1 MRKSAV
7 LKTSGRTLAA
17 RVLAIRHLPVHLRI
31 AAAVLVLVVICV
43 VLAGWIAPYPPA
55 AQNLVSRLAAPS
67 WSHWLGTDHLGRDT
81 LSRLLDGGRFSLTI
95 AALATVLTAAI
106 GTAIGVLSARRRG
119 WLDEFFTRTSDVLLA
134 MPEMVVALFL
144 VAALGPGYPS
154 LLLALTVTGWTPFAR
169 LARALAYDVSARG
182 FIDAARVLGCPPWFI
197 VMRHILPHLAGPL
210 LGQATLRFG
219 QFLISVGALSYLGLG
234 VQPPQSDW
242 GSMLAAAQPYAVRAP
257 MTILAP
263 GLVIFAVALCVTLL
277 GQHVARMS
285 SSRLLLAT
293 SVSTPPVSHE

>member
-1 MRKSAV
+1 MRN
-7 LKTSGRTLAA
+7 LPMRN
-17 RVLAIRHLPVHLRI
+17 LPVHLRV
-31 AAAVLVLVVICV
+31 AASALALIVLSVA
-43 VLAGWIAPYPPA
+43 LAGWIAPYPPA
-55 AQNLVSRLAAPS
+55 EQDLASRLAAPGVA
-67 WSHWLGTDHLGRDT
+67 HWLGTDHLGRDT

-119 WLDEFFTRTSDVLLA
+119 WLDEFFTRTNDVLLA

-144 VAALGPGYPS
+144 VAALGAGYPS

-182 FIDAARVLGCPPWFI
+182 FIEAARVLGCPSSFI
-197 VMRHILPHLAGPL
+197 VLRHILPHLAGPL

-242 GSMLAAAQPYAVRAP
+242 GSMLAAAQPYAVRTP

-263 GLVIFAVALCVTLL
+263 GLVIFTVALSVTLL
-277 GQHVARMS
+277 GQHLARMYS
-285 SSRLLLAT
+285 GRLLLAGAPPAGVIT
-293 SVSTPPVSHE
+293 SV

>member
-1 MRKSAV
+1 MRK
-7 LKTSGRTLAA
+7 LPPHIRLAA
-17 RVLAIRHLPVHLRI
+17 CVLAV
-31 AAAVLVLVVICV
+31 V
-43 VLAGWIAPYPPA
+43 VLSVALSDWIAPYPPA
-55 AQNLVSRLAAPS
+55 EQDLASRLAGPS
-67 WSHWLGTDHLGRDT
+67 EAHWLGTDHLGRDT

-95 AALATVLTAAI
+95 AAIATVLTAVI
-106 GTAIGVLSARRRG
+106 GTAIGVLSASRRG
-119 WLDEFFTRTSDVLLA
+119 WLDEFFTRTNDILLA

-144 VAALGPGYPS
+144 VAALGAGYPS

-182 FIDAARVLGCPPWFI
+182 FIEAARVLGCSPWFT
-197 VMRHILPHLAGPL
+197 VRRHILPHLAGPL

-242 GSMLAAAQPYAVRAP
+242 GSMLAAAQPYAVRSP

-263 GLVIFAVALCVTLL
+263 GLVIFAVALCVTLI
-277 GQHVARMS
+277 GQHLARMS
-285 SSRLLLAT
+285 SSRLLLAAAPASEVT
-293 SVSTPPVSHE
+293 HA